1 MSLEP
6 LLQASAAIQVHAYAA
21 LLAFALGVV
30 QLAGAKGTGRHRVLG
45 WGWVAAMAVTAA
57 SGFFIQEIIPGAF
70 SPIHL
75 LSLMVLVLLPVA
87 LVAVRRGRLRTHS
100 RTMIGM
106 FVGGLIIAGIFTLL
120 PGRIMH
126 ALVIGAPGP

>member
-1 MSLEP
+1 MTLQP
-6 LLQASAAIQVHAYAA
+6 LLQASAAIQIHALAA

-30 QLAGAKGTGRHRVLG
+30 QLAGAKGTARHRVIG

-57 SGFFIQEIIPGAF
+57 SGFFIQEILPGSF

-75 LSLMVLVLLPVA
+75 LSVLVLVCLPVA
-87 LVAVRRGRLRTHS
+87 ILAARRGNVRVHG
-100 RTMIGM
+100 RTMLGM
-106 FVGGLIIAGIFTLL
+106 VIGGLIVAGLFTLL

-126 ALVIGAPGP
+126 ALVFGVPG

>member
-1 MSLEP
+1 MSLDP
-6 LLQASAAIQVHAYAA
+6 LLQASPAIQAHAVAA
-21 LLAFALGVV
+21 LAAFALGIM
-30 QLAGAKGTGRHRVLG
+30 QLAGVKGGARHRVIG
-45 WGWVAAMAVTAA
+45 WSWVAAMAVTAA

-87 LVAVRRGRLRTHS
+87 IVAVRRGRVRTH
-100 RTMIGM
+100 RMTMIGM
-106 FVGGLIIAGIFTLL
+106 FAGGLIIAGLFTLL

-126 ALVIGAPGP
+126 ALVFGPVVP